1 MAFIVQAYP
10 AESDCLGSITIER
23 REDALE
29 TALLLSEQGRTA
41 VRIIGD
47 GRIYNPAE
55 FSLTVGFQ
63 EFLFTSKDTFLSD
76 PAGP

>member
-1 MAFIVQAYP
+1 MAFIVQTYHLT
-10 AESDCLGSITIER
+10 AEVAKITIEG

-29 TALLLSEQGRTA
+29 TALALSDHGHVG

-55 FSLTVGFQ
+55 FSLTIPIAEHI
-63 EFLFTSKDTFLSD
+63 EFFDGRSKRR
-76 PAGP
+76 G

>member
-1 MAFIVQAYP
+1 MAYIIQAYQP
-10 AESDCLGSITIER
+10 EDTAPTSITIEG

-29 TALLLSEQGRTA
+29 TALLLLEEGKVG

-55 FSLTVGFQ
+55 FSLTVALEAFIPGR
-63 EFLFTSKDTFLSD
+63 
-76 PAGP
+76 